1 MRFSILNGVIMK
13 FKIGILLVVFL
24 AGCATAE
31 KFNTKMNGFVGQPEI
46 AVASIYG
53 PPQSVYSL
61 PDGQRVISYTRGG
74 QMVLPGVT
82 TTQPV
87 TTNTRGNLTLNQ
99 GLNQTT
105 GIYSQQST
113 TYVQQQTPSTT
124 VNLSCTV
131 NFTIDAQGVIRSW
144 SATGNRCVAE

>member
-1 MRFSILNGVIMK
+1 MK
-13 FKIGILLVVFL
+13 LIIGIILVVTL

-46 AVASIYG
+46 AVVSMYG

-61 PDGQRVISYTRGG
+61 QDGQRIISYTRGG

-87 TTNTRGNLTLNQ
+87 ITNTQGNLTLNQ
-99 GLNQTT
+99 GLSQTT

-113 TYVQQQTPSTT
+113 TYVQQQAPSTT

-144 SATGNRCVAE
+144 SATGNRCVAD